1 MSTPAI
7 TRPLDDPQGTPA
19 PLAAVRFAD
28 LVLVVAA
35 LPFALLMGVP
45 MLGYGVGAAAWIFQ
59 RLAGIAIERR
69 ARRSGDLRAQI
80 GLNLASMLARA
91 WTVGLAILVVG
102 LAGEREDGLT
112 AAVLILAA
120 FTVYF
125 ALSLVLRPLERTRP

>member
-7 TRPLDDPQGTPA
+7 SRPLDDPKGVPA
-19 PLAAVRFAD
+19 PLVVVRYLD

-45 MLGYGVGAAAWIFQ
+45 MLGYGVGAVAWIIQ
-59 RLAGIAIERR
+59 RLLGIAIERR

-80 GLNLASMLARA
+80 GLNLASMLGRA

-125 ALSLVLRPLERTRP
+125 ALALILRPLDRPRS

>member
-7 TRPLDDPQGTPA
+7 MRPLDDPQGVPA
-19 PLAAVRFAD
+19 PVALLRYAD
-28 LVLVVAA
+28 LALVVAA

-45 MLGYGVGAAAWIFQ
+45 MLGYGVGAAAWIIQ
-59 RLAGIAIERR
+59 RLVGIAIERR

-80 GLNLASMLARA
+80 GLNLASMLGRA

-102 LAGEREDGLT
+102 LTGEREDGLT

-125 ALSLVLRPLERTRP
+125 ALALILRPLERPRS

>member
-7 TRPLDDPQGTPA
+7 TRPLDDPQGVPG
-19 PLAAVRFAD
+19 PLALVRYAD

-45 MLGYGVGAAAWIFQ
+45 MLGYGVGATAWIIQ
-59 RLAGIAIERR
+59 RLVGVAIERR

-80 GLNLASMLARA
+80 GLNLASMLGRA

-125 ALSLVLRPLERTRP
+125 ALALILRPLERPRR

>member
-7 TRPLDDPQGTPA
+7 ARPLDDPQGVPA
-19 PLAAVRFAD
+19 PLALLRYAD

-45 MLGYGVGAAAWIFQ
+45 MLGYGVGAAAWIIQ
-59 RLAGIAIERR
+59 RLVGVAVERR

-80 GLNLASMLARA
+80 GLKLASMLGRA

-102 LAGEREDGLT
+102 LTGEREDGLT

-125 ALSLVLRPLERTRP
+125 ALALILRPLERPRS

>member
-7 TRPLDDPQGTPA
+7 SRPLDDPQGVPA
-19 PLAAVRFAD
+19 PLVVLRYAD
-28 LVLVVAA
+28 VVLVVAA

-45 MLGYGVGAAAWIFQ
+45 MLGFGVGAAAWIIQ
-59 RLAGIAIERR
+59 RIAGVAIERR

-80 GLNLASMLARA
+80 GLNLGSMLVRA

-125 ALSLVLRPLERTRP
+125 ALSLVLRPLDRKAP

>member
-7 TRPLDDPQGTPA
+7 TRPRDDPQGVPA
-19 PLAAVRFAD
+19 PLAALRYSD
-28 LVLVVAA
+28 LILVVAA
-35 LPFALLMGVP
+35 LPFTLLMGVP
-45 MLGYGVGAAAWIFQ
+45 MLGFGVGAAAWVVQ

-69 ARRSGDLRAQI
+69 ARRSSDLRAQI
-80 GLNLASMLARA
+80 GLNLGSMLVRA

-112 AAVLILAA
+112 AAVLVLAA

-125 ALSLVLRPLERTRP
+125 ALSLILRPLDRPRS

>member
-7 TRPLDDPQGTPA
+7 TRPLDDPQGVPA
-19 PLAAVRFAD
+19 PLALVRYLD

-35 LPFALLMGVP
+35 LPFTLLMGVP
-45 MLGYGVGAAAWIFQ
+45 MLGYGVGATAWILQ
-59 RLAGIAIERR
+59 RLVGIAIERR

-80 GLNLASMLARA
+80 GLNLASMLGRA

-125 ALSLVLRPLERTRP
+125 ALELILRPLDRPRS